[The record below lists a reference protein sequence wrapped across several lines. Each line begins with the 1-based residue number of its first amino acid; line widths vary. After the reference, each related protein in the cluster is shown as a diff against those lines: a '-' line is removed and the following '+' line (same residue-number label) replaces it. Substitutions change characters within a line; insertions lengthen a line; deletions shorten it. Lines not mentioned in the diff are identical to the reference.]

1 MTLEASELPRNRPC
15 LEFRAATAIG
25 HNFQSR
31 PESGNRARLLSMQ
44 NQIGANLPPRPSI
57 RQAAEFRVGPRL
69 IRLDRDDV
77 LDIGG
82 VA

>member
-1 MTLEASELPRNRPC
+1 
-15 LEFRAATAIG
+15 
-25 HNFQSR
+25 
-31 PESGNRARLLSMQ
+31 MQ

-57 RQAAEFRVGPRL
+57 RQAAEFHGVDQKTIRRCIAQGRLMAQRVRPRL
-69 IRLDRDDV
+69 IRLDRDEV